1 MYFDKTKKIH
11 FIGIGGIGTSAI
23 AKYFLSLGKTITG
36 SDLYDSDLVK
46 QLRHR
51 GVKIFNSH
59 QNSNVGPDTDLIIY
73 SPAVPEDNPERLAA
87 AALGLD
93 QFSYPEILGEL
104 SRKYKTIAVAG
115 TNGKSTTTAM
125 LGKIFAAA
133 GADPTVIV
141 GTQVPGFDG
150 NLRLGQSDILIIEAC
165 EWRAHM
171 LNLSPQTIV
180 LTNIAKDHLD
190 FYKDL
195 DDIRYHFQKFVNLL
209 PLDGF
214 LALNAD
220 DENLTKLISQK
231 GYKVKSWGILNDQA
245 DYLAREIKTFAGG
258 QSFSVGGDDFILQ
271 VPGKYN
277 VYNALA
283 ALTVAKRF
291 GLDSE
296 VIKKSLAE
304 FSSTWRRFEIIG
316 PVRGKAETLVVSD
329 YAHHPEALKGVIK
342 AAKEF
347 YPAKRLVAVF
357 QPHHF
362 DRTAK
367 LFDDFVK
374 SFNDADLV
382 IINEI
387 YDVAGREQDGVRTVT
402 GQNLAAEIQKVNPS
416 KEIIYSPNLA
426 ETQKRLLKKV
436 KKNDLILII
445 GAGDIDE
452 IAREITR

>member
-23 AKYFLSLGKTITG
+23 AKYFLNLGKDITG
-36 SDLYDSDLVK
+36 SDLYNSDLVK
-46 QLRHR
+46 KLRR
-51 GVKIFNSH
+51 QGITIFNSH
-59 QNSNVGPDTDLIIY
+59 ESSNVGKNVDLIIY
-73 SPAVPEDNPERLAA
+73 SPAVPEDNPERRAA
-87 AALGLD
+87 AELGIE

-104 SRKYKTIAVAG
+104 SRKYKTIAVSG

-125 LGKIFAAA
+125 IGKIFTAA
-133 GADPTVIV
+133 GLDPTVIV

-150 NLRLGQSDILIIEAC
+150 NLRLGKSDLLIIEAC

-171 LNLSPQTIV
+171 LHLSPQTVV
-180 LTNIAKDHLD
+180 LTNIEKDHLD

-214 LALNAD
+214 LALNGD

-231 GYKVKSWGILNDQA
+231 GYGVKTWGILNEQV
-245 DYLAREIKTFAGG
+245 DYLADDIKTSAG
-258 QSFSVGGDDFILQ
+258 QQNFSVAQDDFTLKI
-271 VPGKYN
+271 PGKYN
-277 VYNALA
+277 IYNALA
-283 ALTVAKRF
+283 ALTVAKHF
-291 GLDSE
+291 NIDSE
-296 VIKKSLAE
+296 IIKKSLAE
-304 FSSTWRRFEIIG
+304 FSSTWRRFELIG
-316 PVRGKAETLVVSD
+316 AVKGKAGTLVVSD
-329 YAHHPEALKGVIK
+329 YAHHPEALKGALK

-347 YPAKRLVAVF
+347 YPGKRLVAVF

-362 DRTAK
+362 DRTSK
-367 LFDDFVK
+367 LFDDFIK
-374 SFNDADLV
+374 SFNNADLV

-387 YDVAGREQDGVRTVT
+387 YDVAGRQQDGVRNIT
-402 GQNLAAEIQKVNPS
+402 GKDLAAEIQKVNPS

-426 ETQKRLLKKV
+426 ETTKRLLKKI
-436 KKNDLILII
+436 KTNDLILII

-452 IAREITR
+452 VAREIIK